1 MQSLNV
7 DSEFEFKCS
16 EKKSNLQEISEEQKK
31 PETGSRYLNT
41 IKYNYSRHYIKR
53 N

>member
-1 MQSLNV
+1 M
-7 DSEFEFKCS
+7 FRK
-16 EKKSNLQEISEEQKK
+16 EKAIYRKYPKNEKK